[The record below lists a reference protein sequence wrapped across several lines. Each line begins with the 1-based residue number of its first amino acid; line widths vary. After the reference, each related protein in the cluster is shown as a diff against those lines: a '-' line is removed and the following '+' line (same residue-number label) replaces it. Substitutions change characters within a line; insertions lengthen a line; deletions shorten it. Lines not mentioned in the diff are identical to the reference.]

1 MNRCHD
7 LVACT
12 VIRFVHLKT
21 DIRSGSEILAP
32 GMNCRRAAE
41 AANIFAHCFWL
52 ERPRRLVK
60 PAKDYFQIVLRIE
73 SNEMFWQ
80 GRCLNK
86 KEPPHVL
93 GRKLLIG
100 LSIHRQR
107 WSDVH
112 ETNLFDALGKVE
124 TQAMGDPSAPIM
136 GTHKKLIVPKMTH
149 RLYLVQRRCAERII
163 DVAISVSRA
172 ARIPVSSQIRYVDR
186 VPLGES
192 RRHFVPGD
200 VSLGISMQKEHW
212 WSAAFMQNRDGRSAG
227 ANLSLLKA
235 RKKLRRDILRR
246 LRRQFGQRYG
256 FHRDRLR
263 LLSRVTNDRSS

>member
-200 VSLGISMQKEHW
+200 VSLGDIHAEGALVVRRLYAKQGWSLRWCEPQPAQSPEKASPRHPSTA
-212 WSAAFMQNRDGRSAG
+212 SAAVRAKIRVSSRQTA
-227 ANLSLLKA
+227 SLEPC
-235 RKKLRRDILRR
+235 
-246 LRRQFGQRYG
+246 
-256 FHRDRLR
+256 HE
-263 LLSRVTNDRSS
+263 